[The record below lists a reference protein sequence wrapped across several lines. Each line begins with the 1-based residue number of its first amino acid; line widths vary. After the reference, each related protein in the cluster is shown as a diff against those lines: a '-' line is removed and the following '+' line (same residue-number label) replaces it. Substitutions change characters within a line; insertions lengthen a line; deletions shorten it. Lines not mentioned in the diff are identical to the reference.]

1 MPRGTIPLRPPEVR
15 WDDVGSM
22 RLFEHR
28 IAAITPVYGGGHE
41 AGKANTEAPVRG
53 QSIRGCLRF
62 WWRAARA
69 AQFDTIVDMRSAE
82 SALFGSTAKPSPFDL
97 RVEVGTRGQPK
108 AFQEPAYAL
117 FPFRETKASGLQPVC
132 FALSLMASRAAPANL
147 VPELETA
154 IWAWVTFGGYGARTR
169 RGCGALRF
177 EGLPGP
183 RDAQDL
189 AEQAARHLVS
199 GQPLA
204 GVPSLSGARVVLG
217 QPSGE
222 PLEAWKTAVG
232 LYSRFRQG
240 PGMGRNSGSSSGHA
254 GRSRWPEADAIRRLS
269 GQHSRGHEPE
279 HPAGKAFPRADLG
292 APIIFH
298 FKDAGDPPDHTLE
311 PRGERAGRMAS
322 PVVTRPLALAD
333 GKFAPMVLLLSA
345 PHIWECPGADL
356 RVNGHGVGKDQ
367 IESET
372 IARGTPPLRE
382 LDAANARDAIIA
394 FAEQEWKTRAV
405 TLP

>member
-15 WDDVGSM
+15 WDDVGST

-41 AGKANTEAPVRG
+41 AGKVNTEAPVRG

-62 WWRAARA
+62 WWRTARA
-69 AQFDTIVDMRSAE
+69 AQFRTIVDMRGAE

-117 FPFRETKASGLQPVC
+117 FPFRESKASGLQQVC
-132 FALSLMASRAAPANL
+132 FVLSLTASRAAPANL

-177 EGLPGP
+177 DGLPGP

-189 AEQAARHLVS
+189 AEQAARNLVS
-199 GQPLA
+199 GQPPA
-204 GVPSLSGARVVLG
+204 GVSSLSGARVVLG
-217 QPSGE
+217 QPSGNA
-222 PLEAWKTAVG
+222 LEAWKTAVG

-240 PGMGRNSGSSSGHA
+240 PGMGRNSGSGFGHA

-279 HPAGKAFPRADLG
+279 HPAGKAFSRA
-292 APIIFH
+292 
-298 FKDAGDPPDHTLE
+298 K
-311 PRGERAGRMAS
+311 RAGRMAS
-322 PVVTRPLALAD
+322 PVITRPLALAN
-333 GKFAPMVLLLSA
+333 GQFAPMVLLLSA

-356 RVNGHGVGKDQ
+356 RVNGHRLGKDQ

-372 IARGTPPLRE
+372 VARGTPPLRE
-382 LDAANARDAIIA
+382 LGAANARDAIIA
-394 FAEQEWKTRAV
+394 FAEREWKTRAV